1 MDFGTLNLLVLLL
14 LIFSNLLNIKKESAM
29 LSLNQVVVNVAA
41 VDGMKAQYSS

>member
-29 LSLNQVVVNVAA
+29 LSLNQVVVN
-41 VDGMKAQYSS
+41 GIKAQYS

>member
-29 LSLNQVVVNVAA
+29 LSLNQVVVN
-41 VDGMKAQYSS
+41 DMKAQYL